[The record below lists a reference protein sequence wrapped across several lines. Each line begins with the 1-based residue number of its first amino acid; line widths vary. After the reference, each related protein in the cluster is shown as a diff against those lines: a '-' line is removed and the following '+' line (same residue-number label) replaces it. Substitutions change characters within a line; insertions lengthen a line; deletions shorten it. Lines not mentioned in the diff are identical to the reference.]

1 MDLLLPLGLVGLT
14 CHLTTCVTKSV
25 IAMGHLVEDC
35 PEAQSIAAD
44 CGVLRLM
51 LRCLE
56 RSNCAALTIRLND
69 YVKSQSTVTG
79 DADCNACFHYYYHT
93 VQLAQWTC
101 WSLFVSAT
109 SPRLIYCRRWR
120 VMCTCLT
127 SSCLY
132 R

>member
-1 MDLLLPLGLVGLT
+1 MLLLLLLSLGLVGLA

-25 IAMGHLVEDC
+25 IALGQLVEDS

-56 RSNCAALTIRLND
+56 RSNCAVLTIRLNE
-69 YVKSQSTVTG
+69 YVRSQSATVTG
-79 DADCNACFHYYYHT
+79 DADSNACFHYYNHA

-101 WSLFVSAT
+101 WSLFVRVT
-109 SPRLIYCRRWR
+109 SPHL
-120 VMCTCLT
+120 L
-127 SSCLY
+127 
-132 R
+132 